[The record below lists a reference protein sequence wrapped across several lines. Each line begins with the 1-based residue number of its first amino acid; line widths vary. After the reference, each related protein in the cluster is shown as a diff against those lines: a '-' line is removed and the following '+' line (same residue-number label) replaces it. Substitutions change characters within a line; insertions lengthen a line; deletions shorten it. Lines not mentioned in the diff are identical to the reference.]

1 MLRIFWL
8 KEWIL
13 IQKSVN
19 FALVSLN
26 KAVVYLE
33 IGEANNIR
41 VNHNQAKYIVSI
53 LLKNTFW
60 SANYIGSQNTCKHI
74 II

>member
-1 MLRIFWL
+1 MLRIFWW

-53 LLKNTFW
+53 LLKNTVW